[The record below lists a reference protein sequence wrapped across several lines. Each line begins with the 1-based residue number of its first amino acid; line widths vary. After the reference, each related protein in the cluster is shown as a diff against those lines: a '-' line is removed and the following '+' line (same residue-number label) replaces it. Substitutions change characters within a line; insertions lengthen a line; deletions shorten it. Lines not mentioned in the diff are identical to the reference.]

1 MKKYRKRPV
10 VVEAMQFTEDNREE
24 VEKFIGDRL
33 PYSLSY
39 DHGFSRKINTL
50 EGPVDLKP
58 GDYVI
63 KGVKGEFYPCRPD
76 IFEMTYE
83 PVDEIVG
90 RDSNRIVELE
100 ERTGAAEY
108 NFGIEHEALKKA
120 EAELEDIR
128 NTAAEQSALYHRAQD
143 QVYKLEK
150 ELRKL
155 REQYNR
161 EREVYLEEDN
171 TLVVLEDPDFDE
183 AIIAGEKNCV
193 VKLVDADEWNY
204 IADSY
209 PKYVRI
215 GISGPRRSTS
225 GPVRRITWMGSVG
238 SVMDKLIVE
247 VCFASWNR

>member
-50 EGPVDLKP
+50 EGPVTLKP

-83 PVDEIVG
+83 PIDEIVG
-90 RDSNRIVELE
+90 RDSDRIVELE
-100 ERTGAAEY
+100 ERAGAAEY
-108 NFGIEHEALKKA
+108 NFGVEHEALKKA

-128 NTAAEQSALYHRAQD
+128 NTAAEQSALYQRAQD
-143 QVYKLEK
+143 QAYKLEK

-161 EREVYLEEDN
+161 EREVYLDEDN
-171 TLVVLEDPDFDE
+171 ILVVLEDPQFDK
-183 AIIAGEKNCV
+183 AITTGEKNCV
-193 VKLVDADEWNY
+193 VKLLDANEWY
-204 IADSY
+204 AIADSY
-209 PKYVRI
+209 PEHIRI
-215 GISGPRRSTS
+215 GIGGQHPSPSGPGRA
-225 GPVRRITWMGSVG
+225 ITWMGSVG
-238 SVMDKLIVE
+238 NVMGKLIV
-247 VCFASWNR
+247 VICFGLW